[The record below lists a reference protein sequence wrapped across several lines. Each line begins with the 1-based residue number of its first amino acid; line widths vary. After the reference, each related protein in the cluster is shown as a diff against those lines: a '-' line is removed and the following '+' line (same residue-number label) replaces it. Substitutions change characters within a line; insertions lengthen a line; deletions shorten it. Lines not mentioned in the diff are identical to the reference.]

1 LFEAA
6 FCEESEIRTLYSAKD
21 TEFEKKLNKANKILK
36 AMIHEDIC
44 LKYFPS
50 EDEELSSVFEWNL
63 VNLPIPK
70 GEVVGKMVIRAK
82 DDERVLLEKPFFA
95 KEKVSKKI
103 RYVITDALKENWIY
117 MILAIFLGLVA
128 YFGILKIYKVQ

>member
-1 LFEAA
+1 
-6 FCEESEIRTLYSAKD
+6 
-21 TEFEKKLNKANKILK
+21 
-36 AMIHEDIC
+36 
-44 LKYFPS
+44 
-50 EDEELSSVFEWNL
+50 
-63 VNLPIPK
+63 
-70 GEVVGKMVIRAK
+70 MVIRAK